1 VIFVLDTMEKESKR
15 KTRKNYP
22 LKSKH
27 QPQEWKGEG
36 RITSQYLI
44 LLDSVYIIIGKQ
56 LI

>member
-1 VIFVLDTMEKESKR
+1 MEKESKR

-36 RITSQYLI
+36 MITSQYLI

>member
-1 VIFVLDTMEKESKR
+1 MEKESKR

-36 RITSQYLI
+36 RITMCSM
-44 LLDSVYIIIGKQ
+44 Q
-56 LI
+56 LKL